1 MSIPPSYVHGH
12 ISLGIKRV
20 ALTSWGGQGVN
31 GSRKWLAVA
40 EGAAMDR
47 WRQRQQQGSWTLM
60 HVPCWNAI
68 WKKQGAYGLIAWRF
82 IPHSRLYTPCSRPRR
97 SFGWWGP
104 EPHACVFESS
114 MATCPRDS
122 ASMGFF
128 FFFIKWGRQK
138 LGRLMDDP
146 GCTRID

>member
-1 MSIPPSYVHGH
+1 MSILNSSCLLWLILQLDSNVNTSFICAQAH
-12 ISLGIKRV
+12 ISMDRGGANIM
-20 ALTSWGGQGVN
+20 GGQGVN
-31 GSRKWLAVA
+31 GSRKWLAAA

-82 IPHSRLYTPCSRPRR
+82 IPHSRLYYPCSRPRR

-104 EPHACVFESS
+104 RTTRLCFWELDGDLPERFCQH
-114 MATCPRDS
+114 
-122 ASMGFF
+122 GFF
-128 FFFIKWGRQK
+128 FVFFFH
-138 LGRLMDDP
+138 
-146 GCTRID
+146 